1 MQQALEET
9 TRASTPENSAQ
20 EHAPTLAEEVV
31 HAITHGLGAVLA
43 IALLAL
49 LVSEASTLL
58 HRASASVF
66 GLSLISVYVASTV
79 YHALPAR
86 WQRAKAFLR
95 ILDHA
100 AIHLLIAGTYTPF
113 AIVAVGGKVGAGLAI
128 VSWVVAGF
136 GVIVETTPLRHSSRL
151 SIATYL
157 GAGWLGALSLPFL
170 WSVTPWST
178 LAWLLGGGLA
188 YTAGVPFFLREK
200 PWMHALWHGF
210 VLVGSLCHALG
221 VAAVVLP

>member
-1 MQQALEET
+1 MDNGATANERTSLQSVEEHEP
-9 TRASTPENSAQ
+9 SF
-20 EHAPTLAEEVV
+20 AEEVV
-31 HAITHGLGAVLA
+31 HALTHGLGAVF
-43 IALLAL
+43 ALGL
-49 LVSEASTLL
+49 LVLLVHEASSLL
-58 HRASASVF
+58 HRLSASVF
-66 GLSLISVYVASTV
+66 GASLVSVYLASTV

-86 WQRAKAFLR
+86 WLRAKAFLR

-113 AIVAVGGKVGAGLAI
+113 AIVAVGGKAGFALATL
-128 VSWVVAGF
+128 SWVVAAF

-170 WSVTPWST
+170 WSSTPWTT

-188 YTAGVPFFLREK
+188 YTAGVPFFLRER
-200 PWMHALWHGF
+200 PWMHSLWHGF
-210 VLVGSLCHALG
+210 VLVGSVCHGLG